1 MFKRLFGRG
10 EPARKAADDAAL
22 VAGLAPTRRG
32 LGARLGEILGTADI
46 TEDTWESLE
55 VALIQADVGA
65 PTALDIVQELRTR
78 ARNAGARRASE
89 LPAILRVVMVR
100 ALQVA
105 GEEADAEDLAEAAE
119 GASADAGP
127 TVVFMV
133 GVNGSGKTTT
143 IAKLAKRYHDQGQ
156 RVLLVAGD
164 TFRAAAIEQLQTWGA
179 RLGVNVA
186 AGAPGADPSS
196 VVFDALA
203 SKTAREADIIL
214 VDSAGRLHTQHN
226 LMAEL
231 VKVRGII
238 ARQIPGAP
246 HQTLLVLDA
255 HTGQNGLAQAK
266 AFTSAVKVD
275 GLVLAK
281 LDSSAKGGVAFAV
294 TRSLGL
300 PVRFVGTGEGMGDLE
315 PFDAASYVAGLLGSL
330 AG

>member
-10 EPARKAADDAAL
+10 EPTRKAADDAAI

-65 PTALDIVQELRTR
+65 PTAVDIVQELRTR

-89 LPAILRVVMVR
+89 LPAILKVVMVR
-100 ALQVA
+100 ALQGV
-105 GEEADAEDLAEAAE
+105 GEDLDAQDRVA
-119 GASADAGP
+119 AGP
-127 TVVFMV
+127 TADGPSVVFMV

-164 TFRAAAIEQLQTWGA
+164 TFRAAAIEQLQAWGA

-203 SKTAREADIIL
+203 SRTAREADIIL
-214 VDSAGRLHTQHN
+214 VDSAGRMHTQHN

-231 VKVRGII
+231 VKVRGVI

-266 AFTSAVKVD
+266 AFTASVKVD

-300 PVRFVGTGEGMGDLE
+300 PVRFVGTGEQMDDLE
-315 PFDAASYVAGLLGSL
+315 PFDADAYVAGLLGSL

>member
-10 EPARKAADDAAL
+10 EPAKQAQDDAA
-22 VAGLAPTRRG
+22 VAASLAPTRRG
-32 LGARLGEILGTADI
+32 LGARLAEILGAADI
-46 TEDTWESLE
+46 TDDTWEELE

-65 PTALDIVQELRTR
+65 ATTQDIVQELRTR

-89 LPAILRVVMVR
+89 LPGILRIVMVR
-100 ALQVA
+100 ALQV
-105 GEEADAEDLAEAAE
+105 E
-119 GASADAGP
+119 GADEGDDGAAPDSAP
-127 TVVFMV
+127 TVIFMV

-143 IAKLAKRYHDQGQ
+143 IAKLAGRYHAQGLK
-156 RVLLVAGD
+156 VLLVPGD
-164 TFRAAAIEQLQTWGA
+164 TFRAAAIEQLQSWGA
-179 RLGVNVA
+179 RVGVTVSA
-186 AGAPGADPSS
+186 AAPGADPSS

-203 SKTAREADIIL
+203 SRAAREADVIL
-214 VDSAGRLHTQHN
+214 IDSAGRLHTQHN

-266 AFTSAVKVD
+266 AFTAAVKVD

-300 PVRFVGTGEGMGDLE
+300 PVRFVGTGEQMADLE
-315 PFDAASYVAGLLGSL
+315 PFEPQAYVAGLLGSL
-330 AG
+330 PG